1 MIAGQFR
8 LMPMLAMTYNAPTS
22 SLKISEVLRAKLVF
36 VLGDML
42 LLLGRLSG
50 KMLRG
55 MY

>member
-1 MIAGQFR
+1 
-8 LMPMLAMTYNAPTS
+8 MT
-22 SLKISEVLRAKLVF
+22 SLKISEVFRAKLVF
-36 VLGDML
+36 ILGDVL